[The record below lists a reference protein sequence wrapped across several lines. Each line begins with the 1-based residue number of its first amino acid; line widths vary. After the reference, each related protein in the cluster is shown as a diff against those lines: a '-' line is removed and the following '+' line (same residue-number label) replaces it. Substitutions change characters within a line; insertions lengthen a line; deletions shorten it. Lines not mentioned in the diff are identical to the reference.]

1 VDASVKTYV
10 NVLFH
15 DNDYETESFY
25 PNGESVAGAYVR
37 FLSGLTGG
45 YTSSHSDVHLWY
57 HGTLDWRVPTTDSSA
72 SITSAERTKWWV
84 PYESAG
90 AIAGFYYGLI
100 GGGDRLSTD
109 RPLGPGFPAVRDGF
123 NQWWD
128 LGAGTSSNRTGLSTN
143 YGNWPNLLRFNR
155 TATNQ
160 VIQGQ
165 STSIKF
171 YYQWARPSST
181 NAIVSIYLDDDFNP
195 LNTNQT
201 LLQQITVPG
210 NGASSVSFAITNITL
225 SAGNATPGFHS
236 FFAKITGGGQTR
248 YLYAP
253 ELVQV
258 VPNQT
263 PPVLNIALLSANQF
277 RISVSGAPGQTI
289 ILQNS
294 TNLTAWFPL
303 ATNTLSTSLWRYTN
317 NPPADSTRRFYRAVL
332 GP

>member
-1 VDASVKTYV
+1 VKTYV

-15 DNDYETESFY
+15 DNDYETENFY
-25 PNGESVAGAYVR
+25 PHGEQVAGAYVR

-45 YTSSHSDVHLWY
+45 YSSAHSDVHLWY
-57 HGTLDWRVPTTDSSA
+57 HGTLDWRVPTSDSSA
-72 SITSAERTKWWV
+72 SLTATQRTNWWV
-84 PYESAG
+84 SYENAG
-90 AIAGFYYGLI
+90 HIAGFYYGLI

-109 RPLGPGFPAVRDGF
+109 HPLGVGFPAVRDGF

-128 LGAGTSSNRTGLSTN
+128 LGAGTSSNRVNLSTN
-143 YGNWPNLLRFNR
+143 FGNWPNLILFNR

-160 VIQGQ
+160 VLQGQ
-165 STSIKF
+165 STPLRF

-201 LLQQITVPG
+201 LLKQITVPG
-210 NGASSVSFAITNITL
+210 NGASVSFAVTNTTL
-225 SAGNATPGFHS
+225 SASNAAPGLHS

-258 VPNQT
+258 IPSQT
-263 PPVLNIALLSANQF
+263 PPVLAIAWFSANQF
-277 RISVSGAPGQTI
+277 RISVTGQPGQTI

-294 TNLTAWFPL
+294 TNFASWFPL
-303 ATNTLSTSLWRYTN
+303 ATNTLSSTVWLYTN
-317 NPPADSTRRFYRAVL
+317 IPPANDTQRFYRAVL